1 MYHMRNKKRASW
13 FQTVFTKLSTHW
25 KKCLSQE
32 TLSNTLYLRV
42 CFKTVLKFYCAD
54 YLVILIC
61 TFWSSTSGV
70 GPEILPFSQA
80 AGGCRC
86 SWSTEHTVGNKAAI
100 TLWKVRAH
108 SKFSLRFVFPWAA
121 FSRMHEDWTVHL
133 VENAQVV
140 NAFGWHMY
148 VHQPQETKLLM
159 TTPPLYPRW

>member
-80 AGGCRC
+80 AGGCLC
-86 SWSTEHTVGNKAAI
+86 SWSTEHTVGNKAFRELLLLFGKWGHI
-100 TLWKVRAH
+100 QNFLWGLFFLGLPFHGCTRIGLCTWWKMPKW
-108 SKFSLRFVFPWAA
+108 S
-121 FSRMHEDWTVHL
+121 MHL
-133 VENAQVV
+133 A
-140 NAFGWHMY
+140 GICMY
-148 VHQPQETKLLM
+148 TSHRRLSF
-159 TTPPLYPRW
+159 